1 MYCFLLLYLHLGMRK
16 SSGAP
21 VQIWFNVDHVAR
33 MGEMRIMYR
42 TDQIF
47 SNRQILEK
55 TGIIM
60 GQYLG
65 YL

>member
-1 MYCFLLLYLHLGMRK
+1 
-16 SSGAP
+16 
-21 VQIWFNVDHVAR
+21 